1 MEKRLVEDYLSL
13 LKSEM
18 CEVRGCTEPASIA
31 FACARAVSV
40 FKEHGIKFDPG
51 KVVVSMRVSRDVYRN
66 ASTVKVPVLK
76 IKGVKAAVVCGLFG
90 GNSIF
95 NPFASID
102 PSNKKTMMN
111 LLQKEHWFFA
121 ESLDQPGIYVD
132 AEIKYRKNIVR
143 VIIDDK
149 HDCIKKIL
157 YNGKSIF
164 KIQPVREMILKI
176 ESMEQVIYIV
186 KKRIPELE
194 NIAFAFL
201 KKQARIIRSGERYGV
216 ISEVNRLIGNRME
229 GGNLPVQTF
238 TGSGNQG
245 LFLSIPFYK
254 LYLKHGDKV
263 IPSFL
268 FSLLTQIYMVHKKGR
283 ISSLC
288 GLSDKCAPSLAAGLS
303 YFKGYGIDKIFMN
316 MNLAGEVFNGMF
328 CDGAKKS
335 CADKG
340 VAVMGYVMRKFYGD
354 MYEK

>member
-1 MEKRLVEDYLSL
+1 MEKRVTEDYVSL

-31 FACARAVSV
+31 FACACAISEL
-40 FKEHGIKFDPG
+40 KEHNIKIDPG
-51 KVVVSMRVSRDVYRN
+51 KVAVSVRVSRDVYRN

-76 IKGVKAAVVCGLFG
+76 IKGVKAAVVCGLYG
-90 GNSIF
+90 SNSRF

-102 PSNKKTMMN
+102 ISNKKSMMN
-111 LLQKEHWFFA
+111 LLQKESWCFT
-121 ESLDQPGIYVD
+121 ESVDMPGIYVD
-132 AEIKYRKNIVR
+132 AEIKYGKNVVR
-143 VIIDDK
+143 VIIEEK
-149 HDCIKKIL
+149 HDRIKKIF

-164 KIQPVREMILKI
+164 KMPTGREMFLEI
-176 ESMEQVIYIV
+176 ESMEQVSYIV
-186 KKRIPELE
+186 KKRIPALE
-194 NIAFAFL
+194 NVAFDFL
-201 KKQARIIRSGERYGV
+201 KRQARIIRKEEKYGV

-245 LFLSIPFYK
+245 LFLSVPFYK
-254 LYLKHGDKV
+254 LYIRHGDKV

-288 GLSDKCAPSLAAGLS
+288 GLSDKCAPSLVAGLS
-303 YFKGYGIDKIFMN
+303 YFKGYGLDRISKN
-316 MNLAGEVFNGMF
+316 MNLAGEVFSGLL

-340 VAVMGYVMRKFYGD
+340 VAVMGYVMRKFYGE
-354 MYEK
+354 MYDK